1 MGKRKTA
8 SAWRIFLRSLART
21 GNARG
26 AAAAAGM
33 DVGTAYDR
41 RIKDAGFAVKWEEAV
56 AAAKARPPSRK
67 ASANRE
73 LVLRRTKHGDKLVAA
88 AEGRWCQRVEDMFFA
103 ELGRTSCVR
112 AAAAAAGISTNALY
126 YRRDKYP
133 EFAERWHAVEEAAA
147 QRLPGLLRAAGI
159 ASLDPEIADKGLP
172 RVNVDQAIAISRLKG
187 PAGRDGPR
195 GRGIRPRVAT
205 NAEVREALLKRLVAF
220 GKRVKKRQRE
230 ERLEAGWTR
239 TEDGHLIPPGWI
251 YVGTDGDGMTGNGDG
266 RERRNGDSH
275 E

>member
-8 SAWRIFLRSLART
+8 AAWRAFLRGLART
-21 GNARG
+21 GNAR
-26 AAAAAGM
+26 AAAAEAGM

-41 RIKDAGFAVKWEEAV
+41 RIKDAGFLAKWEEAV
-56 AAAKARPPSRK
+56 AKAKARPSPQPSP
-67 ASANRE
+67 ASGRGSQE

-103 ELGRTSCVR
+103 ALARTGCVR
-112 AAAAAAGISTNALY
+112 SAAAAAGISTNALY

-133 EFAERWHAVEEAAA
+133 EFAERWRAVEEAAA

-172 RVNVDQAIAISRLKG
+172 RVNIDQAIAISRLKG
-187 PAGRDGPR
+187 PSGGDGPR

-205 NAEVREALLKRLVAF
+205 NAEVREALTKALKAF
-220 GKRVKKRQRE
+220 QARVKKRQRE

-239 TEDGHLIPPGWI
+239 TEEGHMIPPGW
-251 YVGTDGDGMTGNGDG
+251 VRSG
-266 RERRNGDSH
+266 
-275 E
+275 